1 MSRRVS
7 DSCTSTERGWILSAV
22 VVAALTA
29 GCETTGN
36 VDPGYV
42 PGSTPDT
49 GLVLLTVTN
58 DLGPPAP
65 ISGVRSGNAARIDFV
80 IRGPG
85 LGKGGLRV
93 SSYVED
99 SPFKAFERRR
109 AFDEDVT
116 GQYYVHELPAGRYEV
131 QTWRIVVNHGI
142 GYLDVWPRTPPPPLA
157 FDVVAGSVIYLGDL
171 HGTLRFGKMLGFP
184 RAESGRPEVRDA
196 AERDLRLILADYPQL
211 EGRVTIS
218 LLPLGPWGS
227 DEVKTSF
234 TAYDLDL
241 YVPIEK

>member
-1 MSRRVS
+1 M
-7 DSCTSTERGWILSAV
+7 SAV

-58 DLGPPAP
+58 DLGPPA
-65 ISGVRSGNAARIDFV
+65 RIDFV

-85 LGKGGLRV
+85 LGKEGLHV

-99 SPFKAFERRR
+99 SAFKAFKWRR
-109 AFDEDVT
+109 AFDEHVT
-116 GQYYVHELPAGRYEV
+116 GQHYVHELPAGRYEV
-131 QTWRIVVNHGI
+131 QTWSIVVNHGI

-157 FDVVAGSVIYLGDL
+157 FDVVAGSVIYLGNL
-171 HGTLRFGKMLGFP
+171 HGTLRFGKML
-184 RAESGRPEVRDA
+184 RAESGSPEVRDE